1 MPGDAVLSGRV
12 RQHTRSILISA
23 STPDVWTFLNLVG
36 HGRAGWYLLDR
47 LNIGDSSSG
56 DASGRGPA
64 APDGRFPGSTI
75 PDGRFPDAS
84 FPDLNAPDASFPD
97 PSAIGRRLPGRAE
110 MPLPDV
116 AIGEGIAADIG
127 GDIADLLGPGSG
139 SGTGTGAGTGTGRR
153 LRIKEVQPNEW
164 MLWADGNGRSTWLWL
179 LQPVRAGQTRLL
191 VRGRFRYGLRRAGV
205 AALPLDAVDW
215 ATMRRCLLGIRDR
228 AVLRSATRPD
238 AG

>member
-1 MPGDAVLSGRV
+1 MPGDTVLSGRV
-12 RQHTRSILISA
+12 RQHTRSILIPA

-47 LNIGDSSSG
+47 LNIGDVRSG
-56 DASGRGPA
+56 DSRGRGPA
-64 APDGRFPGSTI
+64 VPDSRFPGANIS
-75 PDGRFPDAS
+75 DGRFPDAS
-84 FPDLNAPDASFPD
+84 TPDPSTPD

-116 AIGEGIAADIG
+116 DIGEGIAADIG
-127 GDIADLLGPGSG
+127 DEIADLLGT
-139 SGTGTGAGTGTGRR
+139 GTGTGTGTGSGSGTGTGRR

-179 LQPVRAGQTRLL
+179 LQPVRTGQTRLL
-191 VRGRFRYGLRRAGV
+191 VRGRFRYGLRRAGP